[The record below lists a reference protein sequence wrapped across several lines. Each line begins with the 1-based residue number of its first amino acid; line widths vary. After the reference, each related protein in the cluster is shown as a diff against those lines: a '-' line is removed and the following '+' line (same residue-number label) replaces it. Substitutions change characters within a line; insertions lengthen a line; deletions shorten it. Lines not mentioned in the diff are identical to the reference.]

1 MTEQGYQS
9 KITKL
14 LESKGAYV
22 VKVIVG
28 NKKGIPDLIASVPMT
43 KEQVLKHFETND
55 TIGVFHAVEV
65 KTPRTLN
72 NVSPLQAHNLQK
84 INDTGAYAMVAW
96 SCEAVEDIISHEN

>member
-1 MTEQGYQS
+1 MNEQAYQM

-28 NKKGIPDLIASVPMT
+28 NKKGIPDILASVPMT

-55 TIGVFHAVEV
+55 TLGVFHAIEV
-65 KTPRTLN
+65 KTPRTMN
-72 NVSPLQAHNLQK
+72 KVSPLQRLNLKK
-84 INDTGAYAMVAW
+84 INDTGAYAIVAW
-96 SCEAVEDIISHEN
+96 SCEAVKEVIEHDN